1 MYVYIYHI
9 YIHIWGASKQMSPFL
24 CIFQLLEVHSGS
36 SRAKLEPEPRLWG
49 CGMRPRRV
57 WRCRVQMDFAPGK
70 PMESMDGKSM
80 NIPNS
85 KGLENCGPY
94 DSMHVRN
101 WVEKLETF
109 EALSLTE
116 LMCVEWDFFLCVDP
130 CWDAQ
135 LMI

>member
-1 MYVYIYHI
+1 LH
-9 YIHIWGASKQMSPFL
+9 
-24 CIFQLLEVHSGS
+24 LENQWN
-36 SRAKLEPEPRLWG
+36 PW
-49 CGMRPRRV
+49 
-57 WRCRVQMDFAPGK
+57 
-70 PMESMDGKSM
+70 ME
-80 NIPNS
+80 N
-85 KGLENCGPY
+85 LYENCGPY